1 LQPDNADAHGN
12 RGNTLQCLK
21 RYEEAVTSHLQAIS
35 LRPDLA
41 EAHNN
46 CGIAQQY
53 LGRYSS
59 ALEKFDQ
66 AILLN
71 PKLAQTYNN
80 KAQVLINLKRDEE
93 AMQNFALA
101 LQLKPDYAEAL
112 YNRGHLHNKLKS
124 FQAAIHDYEQA
135 IALKPDYK
143 FTYAAYLGT
152 KMQICDWN
160 GIQQEFKLLANK
172 IQANEKVTHPF
183 NVFAYIDDPAIQK
196 QAARLWTD
204 DKFPSM
210 ALLPELNK
218 YPQHQKIRIVYV
230 SADFYN
236 HPVAILT
243 AELFEKHD
251 RSRFEIFAFSLVSP
265 DAKDEITQKMESAF
279 DQFIDVYTLTDQE
292 IAQLA
297 RNMQIDIAVDMGGH
311 TGDSRPGIFALRAAP
326 VQVSYLGYAGTMAAD
341 YIDYLIADDII
352 IPPHSQAYYSEK
364 IAYLPHSFFVNDT
377 RRAISTTPFSR
388 AQFGLPV
395 NGFVFCCFNN
405 TYKINPD
412 CFTSWMHILSQVEN
426 SVLWLFEGNATA
438 ANNLRQAASTAG
450 IAPERLVFAERLT
463 LIDDHLA
470 RMQLADLF
478 LDTLPYNAHTTACDA
493 LWVGLPVLTCRGNAF
508 AGRVAASL
516 LSAIGLPEL
525 ITTDR
530 QAYEVQAIHLANN
543 IPELNA
549 LRSRLAANRLTTPLF
564 DIDRYTH
571 YLEEAYQQMYQRQQ
585 ADLAPDHIYIAA
597 HAQGLN

>member
-1 LQPDNADAHGN
+1 LQIKLQLCDWQELNADLSLLPQKIAAGIKFSN
-12 RGNTLQCLK
+12 PFTAL
-21 RYEEAVTSHLQAIS
+21 AVTGAEELLFQIALTWTLDKCS
-35 LRPDLA
+35 PEPTLA
-41 EAHNN
+41 E
-46 CGIAQQY
+46 
-53 LGRYSS
+53 L
-59 ALEKFDQ
+59 D
-66 AILLN
+66 
-71 PKLAQTYNN
+71 
-80 KAQVLINLKRDEE
+80 
-93 AMQNFALA
+93 
-101 LQLKPDYAEAL
+101 
-112 YNRGHLHNKLKS
+112 
-124 FQAAIHDYEQA
+124 
-135 IALKPDYK
+135 
-143 FTYAAYLGT
+143 
-152 KMQICDWN
+152 
-160 GIQQEFKLLANK
+160 
-172 IQANEKVTHPF
+172 
-183 NVFAYIDDPAIQK
+183 
-196 QAARLWTD
+196 
-204 DKFPSM
+204 
-210 ALLPELNK
+210 K
-218 YPQHQKIRIVYV
+218 YPVRQKIRIAYI
-230 SADFYN
+230 SADFRN